1 MQRKAQQE
9 IDEHIGQQRL
19 PDILDRENLPYVN
32 AIVKEVLR
40 IYPSL
45 PLGVPHVTTVED
57 EYKGMRIPKGS
68 VVIPNVWYVLVPRSR
83 LWLDFSNCWMHD
95 RGMARD
101 KDVYG
106 SDTDVFRPE
115 RFIEGELRDSDGI
128 VFGFGRRYVAFYPP
142 RKDYRYLRYRICPG
156 KYMAQNSLFIAIASI
171 LHAFEIDRAV
181 DHTGAE
187 IPIEARWVSGLTV

>member
-1 MQRKAQQE
+1 M
-9 IDEHIGQQRL
+9 
-19 PDILDRENLPYVN
+19 DRENLPYVN

-128 VFGFGRRYVAFYPP
+128 VFGFGRRYF
-142 RKDYRYLRYRICPG
+142 RR
-156 KYMAQNSLFIAIASI
+156 SSI
-171 LHAFEIDRAV
+171 LSKRSPMPFD
-181 DHTGAE
+181 TGFVPGSTWHK
-187 IPIEARWVSGLTV
+187 IVSS